1 MKIHNIIILNFM
13 NLSFAD
19 TLYFKKE
26 NILEIILGLHRSYK
40 SLQREIQIC
49 CELNNLTFNELIVIL
64 EIKKG
69 FKRKIDIANK
79 VLLKKQNLNL
89 ILKDLQVK
97 NVLKLENKNI
107 LITKNGEELIHR
119 VFVMNDKH
127 ILLVEDDETL
137 QALIEKLLVNNDYVV
152 SKAINIEEAKK
163 LVKLFLFDLI
173 ILDVMLPDSTG
184 LDFYENTIKN
194 RVNTPV
200 IFLSALSN
208 VDDRVTGLELGADDY
223 IGKPF
228 DSRELLLK
236 IEKNILKKQSL
247 DVINFGNNTEF
258 DLKKEQLLFKKQNI
272 NLSSNEVKI
281 LKLLINNSHQ
291 YLTRDLLNTELGL
304 DYLSRSG
311 DMQISRLRLKLKK
324 ECNLEDIIRSVHG
337 KGYKIFI

>member
-1 MKIHNIIILNFM
+1 
-13 NLSFAD
+13 
-19 TLYFKKE
+19 
-26 NILEIILGLHRSYK
+26 
-40 SLQREIQIC
+40 
-49 CELNNLTFNELIVIL
+49 
-64 EIKKG
+64 
-69 FKRKIDIANK
+69 
-79 VLLKKQNLNL
+79 
-89 ILKDLQVK
+89 
-97 NVLKLENKNI
+97 
-107 LITKNGEELIHR
+107 
-119 VFVMNDKH
+119 MNDKH

-137 QALIEKLLVNNDYVV
+137 QELIEKLLINNDYIV
-152 SKAINIEEAKK
+152 SKAVNIEEAKK

-173 ILDVMLPDSTG
+173 VLDVMLPDSTG

-194 RVNTPV
+194 RVNTSV

-236 IEKNILKKQSL
+236 IKKNISKKQSL
-247 DVINFGNNTEF
+247 DTINFSSETEF
-258 DLKKEQLLFKKQNI
+258 DLNKEQLLFKKQNI

-324 ECNLEDIIRSVHG
+324 ECNLKDIIRSVHG

>member
-1 MKIHNIIILNFM
+1 
-13 NLSFAD
+13 
-19 TLYFKKE
+19 
-26 NILEIILGLHRSYK
+26 
-40 SLQREIQIC
+40 
-49 CELNNLTFNELIVIL
+49 
-64 EIKKG
+64 
-69 FKRKIDIANK
+69 
-79 VLLKKQNLNL
+79 
-89 ILKDLQVK
+89 
-97 NVLKLENKNI
+97 
-107 LITKNGEELIHR
+107 
-119 VFVMNDKH
+119 MNDKH

-152 SKAINIEEAKK
+152 FKAVNIEEAKK

-194 RVNTPV
+194 RVNAPV

-236 IEKNILKKQSL
+236 IEKNISKKQSL
-247 DVINFGNNTEF
+247 DLVNFGNDTEF
-258 DLKKEQLLFKKQNI
+258 DLKKEILLFKKQNI
-272 NLSSNEVKI
+272 NLSSNEGKI

-291 YLTRDLLNTELGL
+291 YLTRDLLNKELGL

-324 ECNLEDIIRSVHG
+324 ECNLRDIIRSVHG

>member
-1 MKIHNIIILNFM
+1 M
-13 NLSFAD
+13 N
-19 TLYFKKE
+19 
-26 NILEIILGLHRSYK
+26 N
-40 SLQREIQIC
+40 
-49 CELNNLTFNELIVIL
+49 
-64 EIKKG
+64 
-69 FKRKIDIANK
+69 
-79 VLLKKQNLNL
+79 
-89 ILKDLQVK
+89 
-97 NVLKLENKNI
+97 
-107 LITKNGEELIHR
+107 
-119 VFVMNDKH
+119 KH

-137 QALIEKLLVNNDYVV
+137 QSLIEKLLINNNYVV

-163 LVKLFLFDLI
+163 LVNLFLFDLI

-184 LDFYENTIKN
+184 LNFYEKTIKN

-228 DSRELLLK
+228 DTRELLLK
-236 IEKNILKKQSL
+236 IKKNISKKLSL
-247 DVINFGNNTEF
+247 DVINFGNETEF
-258 DLKKEQLLFKKQNI
+258 DLKNEKLQYKKQVI
-272 NLSSNEVKI
+272 NLSSNEIKI
-281 LKLLINNSHQ
+281 LKLLINNSDQ

-324 ECNLEDIIRSVHG
+324 ECDLKDIIRSVHG

>member
-1 MKIHNIIILNFM
+1 
-13 NLSFAD
+13 
-19 TLYFKKE
+19 
-26 NILEIILGLHRSYK
+26 
-40 SLQREIQIC
+40 
-49 CELNNLTFNELIVIL
+49 
-64 EIKKG
+64 
-69 FKRKIDIANK
+69 
-79 VLLKKQNLNL
+79 
-89 ILKDLQVK
+89 
-97 NVLKLENKNI
+97 
-107 LITKNGEELIHR
+107 
-119 VFVMNDKH
+119 MNDKH

-152 SKAINIEEAKK
+152 SKAVNIEEAKK

-184 LDFYENTIKN
+184 LDFYINSIKN

-236 IEKNILKKQSL
+236 IEKNISKKQSL
-247 DVINFGNNTEF
+247 DLVNFGNDTEF
-258 DLKKEQLLFKKQNI
+258 DLKKEKLLFKKQNI

-324 ECNLEDIIRSVHG
+324 ECNLKDIIRSVHG